1 MGIVLKGI
9 TAALEE
15 TLTVKRVDIRIEG
28 NTIAEV
34 SELPLKV
41 RNEDEV
47 IDGTTKFA
55 IPGLVNSH
63 THLPMVLF
71 RGIAD
76 DLPLAQWLSER
87 IWPLEARLTEEDA
100 YWGSLLGLAEMIRSG
115 TTLFSDMYF
124 HLDAIGR
131 AVVESG
137 MRATLAYG
145 IIAPRLDG
153 KGREEMNRA
162 ERMIMRFHRS
172 NEGLIQT
179 AVAPHAWY
187 TCAEEVWKEALKL
200 AHKYKVPIH
209 THVAETRDE
218 VANCYVKN
226 RVSPVEL
233 LERWGAFSVPVIA
246 AHCVYVTP
254 ADIEILAEH
263 MVNVA
268 HCPKS
273 NAKLGNGVAPLKK
286 MHDAGLNIAL
296 GTDGAASNNSLDM
309 LSELRF
315 AALSAKAASKDPMVI
330 TAKDALMMA
339 STAGAKALN
348 WEDTGRI
355 EQGKR
360 ADIALIDLELVEMTP
375 AYDPISAL
383 VYSAG
388 REAVSDVIVDG
399 RFLMRNRQLT
409 TIDED
414 RVKYEVKRIAKRYR
428 N

>member
-9 TAALEE
+9 TAALGQ
-15 TLTVKRVDIRIEG
+15 TFTVKRVDIRIEG
-28 NTIAEV
+28 NTIEEI
-34 SELPLKV
+34 SEHPLKV
-41 RNEDEV
+41 RAGDEV

-71 RGIAD
+71 RGAAD

-87 IWPLEARLTEEDA
+87 IWPSEARLTEEDV

-115 TTLFSDMYF
+115 TTLISDMYF

-145 IIAPRLDG
+145 IIAPRLDD
-153 KGREEMNRA
+153 KGREELIRSERA
-162 ERMIMRFHRS
+162 ITQFHHA
-172 NEGLIQT
+172 NGGLIQT

-187 TCAEEVWKEALKL
+187 TCAKEVWKEAVKL
-200 AHKYKVPIH
+200 AHKYNIPIH
-209 THVAETRDE
+209 THIAETRDE
-218 VANCYVKN
+218 VANCYMN
-226 RVSPVEL
+226 NGMTPVEL
-233 LERWGAFSVPVIA
+233 LERWGAFSVPMIA
-246 AHCVYVTP
+246 AHCVHVTA
-254 ADIEILAEH
+254 ADIEIMAEH
-263 MVNVA
+263 MVNIA

-286 MHDAGLNIAL
+286 MCSAGLNIAL

-315 AALSAKAASKDPMVI
+315 AALSAKATSEDPTVI

-339 STAGAKALN
+339 TTAGAKALN
-348 WEDTGRI
+348 WEDTGII

-360 ADIALIDLELVEMTP
+360 ADIALIDLGMVEMTP
-375 AYDPISAL
+375 VHDPIAAL

-414 RVKYEVKRIAKRYR
+414 RVKYEVKRIANRYR